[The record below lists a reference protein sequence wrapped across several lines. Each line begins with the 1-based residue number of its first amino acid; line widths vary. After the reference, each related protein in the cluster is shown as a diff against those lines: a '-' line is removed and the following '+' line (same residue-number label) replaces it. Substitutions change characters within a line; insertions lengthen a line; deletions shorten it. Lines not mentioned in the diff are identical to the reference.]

1 MKNNPADKIK
11 DNMWAFLM
19 SGGQEAN
26 ITALKEYVYHLIRMT
41 TQKTAGQRRTAKN
54 DIDWAELNMT
64 MMSIVIE
71 ATALVLSGE
80 LEKLQKDE

>member
-26 ITALKEYVYHLIRMT
+26 ITALKEYVYDLIGMT
-41 TQKTAGQRRTAKN
+41 TQKTAGQC
-54 DIDWAELNMT
+54 I
-64 MMSIVIE
+64 
-71 ATALVLSGE
+71 
-80 LEKLQKDE
+80 